1 MIRMM
6 LNTMRRKRMA
16 LWLAA
21 LVVMITGCERNPDL
35 HLWDWE
41 TPELEIPM
49 VELELDVYWDYQ
61 TQLGINYD
69 WRAEWYYGWDEEDQR
84 IFGEL
89 GYTEPT
95 KFNLRRYY
103 TVETPYAPHDRV
115 LAAQIDGRI
124 FRAPFEW
131 GYWDN
136 LAWNDVH
143 TLDGVQSLIFDEQTS
158 LDYVTAYTNPSMNMS
173 RYHAPRYNN
182 SFYEPEPLFAAYEQ
196 AFEINR
202 NLEGFVWDEE
212 RNMWVRKL
220 HMTLEP
226 ITYIYLPQVIIH
238 HNNGRIS
245 AVTGTSNL
253 SGMARSTILNTGIA
267 GNDAIAV
274 YFNMRMKKDMLM
286 ESERVDIVGGRLMT
300 FGICGHNVNRVS
312 RGQELKDVN
321 RHYLDVTMQFN
332 NGMDSTFVF
341 DVTDQVRKRYKGGV
355 ITVELDMDTIPTP
368 NRTGGTGF
376 NAVVKETEDGGTYE
390 FDLTPDNG
398 HRRLD

>member
-1 MIRMM
+1 
-6 LNTMRRKRMA
+6 MRLKRMA

-131 GYWDN
+131 GYWDI

-143 TLDGVQSLIFDEQTS
+143 TLDGVQSLIFDEETS

-286 ESERVDIVGGRLMT
+286 ETERVDIVGGRLMT

-368 NRTGGTGF
+368 NRAGGSGF
-376 NAVVKETEDGGTYE
+376 NAVVKEVENGGTHE
-390 FDLTPDNG
+390 FEL
-398 HRRLD
+398 